1 MNEKA
6 AIFGAGAALGVA
18 AVSDRKAVVFGAGA
32 AVGAAALYLA
42 SRRPA
47 QPPTPSLPVFS
58 ANPTA
63 GPLIY
68 MDYNATTPID
78 PRVAAAMVPYLGE
91 QGWGNPSSSHALGRS
106 AKDAVGKARAQVAEL
121 IDADSPEELVFL
133 SGGTESINW
142 CLGAAMRAARTAAA
156 AAAAAAAAE
165 EGGGGGG
172 GSSSGGGRRW
182 RRRRRRRRGGA
193 AA

>member
-1 MNEKA
+1 MNDEKA

-106 AKDAVGKARAQVAEL
+106 AKDAVGKARAHGGNHIGDGMQRASLVVGEHEAHHSRL
-121 IDADSPEELVFL
+121 GRHRTRHLGRGDAPIRVH
-133 SGGTESINW
+133 G
-142 CLGAAMRAARTAAA
+142 
-156 AAAAAAAAE
+156 
-165 EGGGGGG
+165 
-172 GSSSGGGRRW
+172 
-182 RRRRRRRRGGA
+182 
-193 AA
+193 